1 MTIDTFA
8 IDTIERYPNLAKN
21 KIPFINTEVNSN
33 EIRILKAITKQ
44 VFHQTKITENI
55 HLITYMKQ
63 QQLLETI
70 NFLQAEGITNPEI
83 GIVLGTGLGKLVNE
97 ISIEKEIPYS
107 NIPNFPVATVEFHSG
122 KLIYGELSG
131 KKVLV
136 MAGRFHLYEGY
147 NAWEV
152 TYGIR
157 TLHGLGIK
165 NLLISNAAGAINL
178 SYKKGDLMLIED
190 HINLQGSSPLAFKGA
205 NAFGNIFADM
215 LEPYSK
221 EINTKMLTVAKKQN
235 IQLHTGIYTSVLG
248 PQLETRAEYRM
259 LQIFETDAVGMSTVP
274 EVIVAKQLN
283 LPCAA
288 ISVLTD
294 ECDPKNLQPV
304 DIAEI
309 IAIAG
314 KAEPKMIALFKGVIE
329 ML

>member
-1 MTIDTFA
+1 MDKHEQLKE
-8 IDTIERYPNLAKN
+8 TIE
-21 KIPFINTEVNSN
+21 F
-33 EIRILKAITKQ
+33 LKGK
-44 VFHQTKITENI
+44 
-55 HLITYMKQ
+55 
-63 QQLLETI
+63 
-70 NFLQAEGITNPEI
+70 GITNPEV
-83 GIVLGTGLGKLVNE
+83 GIVLGTGLGKLIDE
-97 ISIEKEIPYS
+97 ISIEKEIFYS
-107 NIPNFPVATVEFHSG
+107 DIPHFPKATVEFHSG

-136 MAGRFHLYEGY
+136 MSGRFHLYEGY

-157 TLHGLGIK
+157 TMHGLGIK

-190 HINLQGSSPLAFKGA
+190 HINLQGSSPLAFQGA
-205 NAFGNIFADM
+205 NNFGNIFADM
-215 LEPYSK
+215 LAPYSK
-221 EINTKMLTVAKKQN
+221 IINDKIKEIAKDQN
-235 IQLHTGIYTSVLG
+235 IKLHNGVYASVLG

-259 LQIFETDAVGMSTVP
+259 LQILETDAVGMSTVP
-274 EVIVAKQLN
+274 EVIVAKHLE

-304 DIAEI
+304 NIAEI

-314 KAEPKMIALFKGVIE
+314 EAEPKMISLFKRVIQD
-329 ML
+329 L

>member
-1 MTIDTFA
+1 MKAQQLQETIDF
-8 IDTIERYPNLAKN
+8 
-21 KIPFINTEVNSN
+21 
-33 EIRILKAITKQ
+33 LKSK
-44 VFHQTKITENI
+44 
-55 HLITYMKQ
+55 
-63 QQLLETI
+63 
-70 NFLQAEGITNPEI
+70 GITNPEI

-97 ISIEKEIPYS
+97 ISIEKEISYAE
-107 NIPNFPVATVEFHSG
+107 IPNFPEATVEFHSG

-136 MAGRFHLYEGY
+136 MSGRFHLYEGY

-157 TLHGLGIK
+157 TMHGLGIK

-178 SYKKGDLMLIED
+178 DYKKGDLMLIED
-190 HINLQGSSPLAFKGA
+190 HINLQGSSPLAFNGA
-205 NAFGNIFADM
+205 NNFGNIFADM

-221 EINTKMLTVAKKQN
+221 EINIKLNLIAQEHK
-235 IQLHTGIYTSVLG
+235 IQLHQGVYTSVLG

-259 LQIFETDAVGMSTVP
+259 LQIIETDAVGMSTVP

-309 IAIAG
+309 IAVAG
-314 KAEPKMIALFKGVIE
+314 KAEPNMITLFKEVIKV
-329 ML
+329 L